1 MKNKKTYFPFG
12 LDIILYLVFSI
23 ISLGVLIFIVVK
35 FNDPLRISII
45 SFLFIFATYYFL
57 KTLILYR
64 IKFNDKEISMIKD
77 YGIFKEDR
85 VQDKITINLEEVVE
99 FKVILSDSNSSGVKQ
114 KSAGKKNKFIEFSM
128 KDESKKRIFV
138 SNMNKKQ
145 LLNIVNRIENI
156 TNLELI
162 TK

>member
-1 MKNKKTYFPFG
+1 
-12 LDIILYLVFSI
+12 
-23 ISLGVLIFIVVK
+23 
-35 FNDPLRISII
+35 
-45 SFLFIFATYYFL
+45 
-57 KTLILYR
+57 
-64 IKFNDKEISMIKD
+64 MIKD

-145 LLNIVNRIENI
+145 LLNIVNRIENT